1 MRVRNTGTDKRIRLL
16 FLFEANKN
24 KRKRIHEAGDEEEG
38 LEAKAR
44 RIERFRSGDA
54 NANEIDG
61 AGIVSPVLFDAR
73 WGLEP
78 SWLRMPSILLSYLM
92 MGKPQC
98 INSGLWLLASEED
111 CEGGRSSF
119 WRELAA
125 WVWLTTI
132 CTIVGTIFVPL
143 GREFIPHL
151 VA

>member
-1 MRVRNTGTDKRIRLL
+1 MAIN
-16 FLFEANKN
+16 N
-24 KRKRIHEAGDEEEG
+24 KRRRIDEAGDGEG

-54 NANEIDG
+54 HVYEIDG
-61 AGIVSPVLFDAR
+61 AGIFSPVLFDAW
-73 WGLEP
+73 WGLER
-78 SWLRMPSILLSYLM
+78 SYLRMSSILLSYLM

-111 CEGGRSSF
+111 CEGGRSSS
-119 WRELAA
+119 WREFAA

-143 GREFIPHL
+143 GRDSFLI
-151 VA
+151 